1 MLAEEQNY
9 LQPASDELDN
19 PYDKV
24 IINVRNTGCF
34 FHESV
39 MYSVPPHLSK
49 GRFDGK
55 LYPHKIELYHKGQ
68 VELCVDRVKPSN
80 PDQLRAVVDF
90 RHWLD
95 MFQQKPNA
103 FDDHEYRDEFFPCP
117 EYQQLYQLALTQMDK
132 VKACRYLMAVL
143 QIANQQDCV
152 AELAT
157 TIAESLHQNQLPP
170 LADLQTHFG
179 YQAMTSK
186 PAMEPPRKKRSAQQR
201 AKTTILSNNI
211 DHDTKLVGIT
221 SNKFIKLLL
230 LLCFA
235 MVQIIGK
242 NESNR
247 QQLSP
252 TAIQDLVHT
261 STNHDLLQQL
271 WAAISESENCNNKA
285 NSDHLEQSSILLPKV
300 FTTMFSGFLNQQ
312 QGPMIASLVPE

>member
-9 LQPASDELDN
+9 LQHPPDELKN
-19 PYDKV
+19 SYDKV
-24 IINVRNTGCF
+24 IIYVRSTGCF

-39 MYSVPPHLSK
+39 MYSAPSHLSG
-49 GRFDGK
+49 GRFNSK
-55 LYPHKIELYHKGQ
+55 LHSDKIELYHQGE

-80 PDQLRAVVDF
+80 PDQISAVVDF

-103 FDDHEYRDEFFPCP
+103 FDDHEYRDEFFPSP

-143 QIANQQDCV
+143 QIANQQNCV
-152 AELAT
+152 EELSA
-157 TIAESLHQNQLPP
+157 TIAESLQQDQLPP

-201 AKTTILSNNI
+201 AKTTILSNNT

-235 MVQIIGK
+235 IVQIIGK

-247 QQLSP
+247 KQLSS

-261 STNHDLLQQL
+261 STNCDLLQQL

-285 NSDHLEQSSILLPKV
+285 NSIHLEQSSILLPKV

-312 QGPMIASLVPE
+312 QGSMIPSLALE